1 MRFFVDLPTCLDIF
15 LQEKINQHHGYK
27 RNPFVSEYV
36 KRLAKG
42 ICQLCQEKGPFI
54 KDGVPYLH
62 CHHIE
67 YLSQG
72 GKDVIENCIALC
84 PNCHAR
90 IHELEL
96 PDDKEKLLKIVEKR
110 ENSFSK
116 IP

>member
-1 MRFFVDLPTCLDIF
+1 MAAKYVNEEEFCFSKQKYINVIPSYLNMLNDLQKVFI
-15 LQEKINQHHGYK
+15 
-27 RNPFVSEYV
+27 
-36 KRLAKG
+36 
-42 ICQLCQEKGPFI
+42 LCQEKGPFI

-96 PDDKEKLLKIVEKR
+96 PDDKEKLLKIVEK
-110 ENSFSK
+110 EK
-116 IP
+116 IAFLKYRNLFL

>member
-1 MRFFVDLPTCLDIF
+1 MLTKRSFASQKQKYINVIPSYLNMLNDL
-15 LQEKINQHHGYK
+15 Q
-27 RNPFVSEYV
+27 
-36 KRLAKG
+36 KG

-72 GKDVIENCIALC
+72 RKDVIENCIALC